1 MALGP
6 FQFGLN
12 ISSMN
17 PVSDILKD
25 FIFNDTFLFK
35 RYHDGNDLFTTMEGY
50 LQGNETMFE
59 NRMHEMESIRSR
71 YLECRFNFD
80 YTCID
85 EIEKKRAERQ
95 KEIMERFNMTL
106 DDYIPFVRN
115 KLKTNREKLEG
126 KRSMLVEG
134 KQKVLKG
141 TNLV

>member
-1 MALGP
+1 M
-6 FQFGLN
+6 N
-12 ISSMN
+12 SSLN

-106 DDYIPFVRN
+106 DDYIPHLRN
-115 KLKTNREKLEG
+115 RLRKGREELESKRELLIEAEKMVNHSTN
-126 KRSMLVEG
+126 MM
-134 KQKVLKG
+134 
-141 TNLV
+141 